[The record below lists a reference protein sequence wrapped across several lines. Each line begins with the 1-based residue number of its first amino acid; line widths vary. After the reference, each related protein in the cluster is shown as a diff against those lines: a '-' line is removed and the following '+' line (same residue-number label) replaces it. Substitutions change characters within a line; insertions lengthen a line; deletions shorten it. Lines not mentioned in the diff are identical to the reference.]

1 MGSIFFGR
9 LNGGRGPSLSCVNVV
24 AKKLA
29 NSSAMSPGSRRI
41 LSFVLI
47 LVMEAFVSFF
57 LLRWA

>member
-1 MGSIFFGR
+1 MFIFFGR

-24 AKKLA
+24 AKKPA
-29 NSSAMSPGSRRI
+29 NSSVIYPWSRRI

-57 LLRWA
+57 LLRWV